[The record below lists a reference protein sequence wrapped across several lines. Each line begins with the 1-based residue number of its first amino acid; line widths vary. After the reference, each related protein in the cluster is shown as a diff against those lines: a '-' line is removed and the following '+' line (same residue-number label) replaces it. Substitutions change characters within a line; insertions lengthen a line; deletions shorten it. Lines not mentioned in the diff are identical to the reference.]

1 MTPSQRARQPKPN
14 PKRAP
19 GDLYDDGAYRKAIRR
34 ACKKLDIPIWFPHQ
48 LRHSAASEIRRRF
61 GLETC
66 QTVLGHAEMQVTQ
79 IYAQKDLDRARGAM
93 QQIG

>member
-1 MTPSQRARQPKPN
+1 M
-14 PKRAP
+14 
-19 GDLYDDGAYRKAIRR
+19 YDDGAYRKAIRKV
-34 ACKKLDIPIWFPHQ
+34 CQKLGIATWSPLQ
-48 LRHSAASEIRRRF
+48 LRHTAASEIRRRF
-61 GLETC
+61 DLETC